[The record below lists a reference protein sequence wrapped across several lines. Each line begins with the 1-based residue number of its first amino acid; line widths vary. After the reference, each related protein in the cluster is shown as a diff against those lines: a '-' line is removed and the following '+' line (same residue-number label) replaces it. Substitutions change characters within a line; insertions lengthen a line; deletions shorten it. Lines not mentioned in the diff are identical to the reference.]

1 MSKKLLYLFKQ
12 DGRTG
17 RSRGCIELALRE
29 GTRAM
34 MQKIQKFGGAMF
46 TPVLLFAFAGIVVGL
61 GTLFTTE
68 IIVGPIAAKGTTWYN
83 VWSVILA
90 GGWTVFNQLPL
101 LFAIALPIGLARKQ
115 SGRCCMEVLVSYL
128 TFNYFVNAILTAWG
142 PALGVD
148 FTAEVGNASGLAT
161 IGGIKTLDMGMV
173 GALLISGVVI
183 SLHNKYF
190 DTELPEWLGVF
201 SGSTFVYMVAFFA
214 MLPCAIV
221 SVLLWPKVQVG
232 MHVFQGVI
240 MSAGTWGVT
249 IFVFLE
255 RLLIPFGLHHLL
267 YAPFYYDNVAVN
279 GGIYAEWAKALPQL
293 AASTAS
299 LKELAPWGAIT
310 ATGWSKIFGMPGVAA
325 AFYVTAKKSNRKKL
339 LALLIPITITAVLC
353 GVTEP
358 IEFTFLF
365 VAPPLFAVHALLASL
380 LSTCMNLIGIVGVF
394 SGGLIEMASFNF
406 IPLAAS
412 HGLTYL
418 MAIPVGLAFTAI
430 YFFVFRFLILK
441 FDFKTPGREENEEIK
456 FGSKKEFR
464 KAHGMAQSVGSEDA
478 DEAGSSAP
486 DIDTSDEKMVLAAN
500 ILDLLGGVDN
510 IVDVTNCVTR
520 LRVNVKDE
528 TKVAEDKDFKSIGTM
543 GISKNG
549 KAMQVIIGLSVTK
562 VRERFDKLV
571 GND

>member
-1 MSKKLLYLFKQ
+1 M
-12 DGRTG
+12 
-17 RSRGCIELALRE
+17 
-29 GTRAM
+29 
-34 MQKIQKFGGAMF
+34 
-46 TPVLLFAFAGIVVGL
+46 
-61 GTLFTTE
+61 
-68 IIVGPIAAKGTTWYN
+68 
-83 VWSVILA
+83 
-90 GGWTVFNQLPL
+90 
-101 LFAIALPIGLARKQ
+101 
-115 SGRCCMEVLVSYL
+115 
-128 TFNYFVNAILTAWG
+128 
-142 PALGVD
+142 
-148 FTAEVGNASGLAT
+148 
-161 IGGIKTLDMGMV
+161 
-173 GALLISGVVI
+173 
-183 SLHNKYF
+183 
-190 DTELPEWLGVF
+190 
-201 SGSTFVYMVAFFA
+201 
-214 MLPCAIV
+214 
-221 SVLLWPKVQVG
+221 
-232 MHVFQGVI
+232 
-240 MSAGTWGVT
+240 
-249 IFVFLE
+249 
-255 RLLIPFGLHHLL
+255 
-267 YAPFYYDNVAVN
+267 
-279 GGIYAEWAKALPQL
+279 
-293 AASTAS
+293 
-299 LKELAPWGAIT
+299 
-310 ATGWSKIFGMPGVAA
+310 
-325 AFYVTAKKSNRKKL
+325 
-339 LALLIPITITAVLC
+339 
-353 GVTEP
+353 TEP

-430 YFFVFRFLILK
+430 YFFIFRFLILK

-478 DEAGSSAP
+478 DEAGSSTP